1 MNTKTIKY
9 IKFKNNNGVIEV
21 YLKQEFKIIEKTF
34 YTIILYIN
42 DDVKRVEFIKS
53 ENQALEKYNKMVL
66 QLFQFDNIRC
76 VY

>member
-42 DDVKRVEFIKS
+42 DEVKRVEYVKS
-53 ENQALEKYNKMVL
+53 EIKH
-66 QLFQFDNIRC
+66 
-76 VY
+76 